1 MRWCI
6 HAYVYTYILHIPPYL
21 ITLPLP
27 LHFIFTFTFAF
38 TSPYLALPYPTYLC
52 TYVHAYIHT
61 FLLFVHWIA
70 YLRVY
75 LYTHKSRCIHTY
87 IYIYIYM
94 YTYVNL
100 STGMIG
106 CTLLYKSR
114 DPLQLCQKK
123 WRVLAFSGYDWISG
137 NVFGL
142 EIVHDTL
149 AIGCVR
155 KELMLH
161 SVYVWIMAINTND
174 AIVISK

>member
-1 MRWCI
+1 M
-6 HAYVYTYILHIPPYL
+6 
-21 ITLPLP
+21 
-27 LHFIFTFTFAF
+27 
-38 TSPYLALPYPTYLC
+38 
-52 TYVHAYIHT
+52 
-61 FLLFVHWIA
+61 
-70 YLRVY
+70 
-75 LYTHKSRCIHTY
+75 HTY
-87 IYIYIYM
+87 IRSYYLFTELPTYVCIYIHINLGVYIHIYICM

-106 CTLLYKSR
+106 CTLLYTSR

-142 EIVHDTL
+142 DIVHDTL

-161 SVYVWIMAINTND
+161 SVYV
-174 AIVISK
+174 